1 MSPTELAPVN
11 ASLIRLSRCDRE
23 MARADLLKQLF
34 RAYRESDRESFMD
47 VARTIADEE
56 RKKHHSTLANE
67 LLRILNN
74 GVVAAAPSLRGT
86 FQPPPRDHEKKAPL
100 LEIRHPD
107 RYFRELVL
115 HAGAK
120 EILVKVMREFRQW
133 DILEANG
140 LRPSHKLLFCG
151 PPGCGKTATAEVIA
165 AELGLP
171 LVYIRFDS
179 VVSSLLGETASN
191 LRKVFEYIHEDT
203 WVVLFDEFDA
213 IGRSRDDATEHGE
226 IKRVVN
232 SFLQMLDNFH
242 GRSLLVAA
250 TNFEQALDPALWR
263 RFDEV
268 VRFERPTVAQ
278 IEELLKKKL
287 GHVGNS
293 KVSVKSY
300 LAQLEGSTFGDIER
314 IATDVLKSCAL
325 EGRTRLQAEDIK
337 RAMENHIFRRQVM
350 QCSVPSEFPRIGT
363 P

>member
-1 MSPTELAPVN
+1 
-11 ASLIRLSRCDRE
+11 

-34 RAYRESDRESFMD
+34 RAYRDSDRESFMD
-47 VARTIADEE
+47 VARSIADEE
-56 RKKHHSTLANE
+56 RKKRHPALANE

-74 GVVAAAPSLRGT
+74 GVVGATPNLRGT

-100 LEIRHPD
+100 LEIKNPD
-107 RYFRELVL
+107 RYLGELVL
-115 HAGAK
+115 HA
-120 EILVKVMREFRQW
+120 ETEETLLRVMREFRQW
-133 DILEANG
+133 DVLEANG

-151 PPGCGKTATAEVIA
+151 PPGCGKTATAEAIA
-165 AELGLP
+165 TELSLP
-171 LVYIRFDS
+171 LVYVRFDS

-191 LRKVFEYIHEDT
+191 IRKVFEYIHEET

-232 SFLQMLDNFH
+232 AFLQMLDNFD
-242 GRSLLVAA
+242 GRSLLLAA

-268 VRFERPTVAQ
+268 VRFDRPTGSQ
-278 IEELLKKKL
+278 IDELLKKRL
-287 GHVGNS
+287 ATVRNS
-293 KVSVKSY
+293 KVSAKRYVG
-300 LAQLEGSTFGDIER
+300 QLEGSTFGDIER

-325 EGRTRLQAEDIK
+325 DGRTRLQADDIK
-337 RAMENHIFRRQVM
+337 RAMESHRFRRQVM
-350 QCSVPSEFPRIGT
+350 QNSIPSESPRVGT

>member
-1 MSPTELAPVN
+1 
-11 ASLIRLSRCDRE
+11 

-34 RAYRESDRESFMD
+34 RAYRDSDRESFMD
-47 VARTIADEE
+47 VARSIADEE
-56 RKKHHSTLANE
+56 RKKHHPALANE

-74 GVVAAAPSLRGT
+74 GVVAATPSLRGT
-86 FQPPPRDHEKKAPL
+86 FQPPPRDHEKNAPL
-100 LEIRHPD
+100 LEIRQPE
-107 RYFRELVL
+107 RYFQEMVL
-115 HAGAK
+115 HAEAEG
-120 EILVKVMREFRQW
+120 ILVKVMREFRLW

-191 LRKVFEYIHEDT
+191 LRRVFEYIHGDT

-232 SFLQMLDNFH
+232 AFLQMLDSFH
-242 GRSLLVAA
+242 GRSLLIAA

-268 VRFERPTVAQ
+268 VRFERPTSGQ
-278 IEELLKKKL
+278 IEELMKKRL
-287 GHVGNS
+287 D
-293 KVSVKSY
+293 SVKNSRVSAKRY
-300 LAQLEGSTFGDIER
+300 AAQLEGSTFGDIER
-314 IATDVLKSCAL
+314 VATDVLKSCAL
-325 EGRTRLQAEDIK
+325 DGRTRMKAEDIK
-337 RAMENHIFRRQVM
+337 RAIESHAFRRQVM
-350 QCSVPSEFPRIGT
+350 QDSVPSEAPRVGS

>member
-1 MSPTELAPVN
+1 
-11 ASLIRLSRCDRE
+11 

-47 VARTIADEE
+47 VARSIADEE
-56 RKKHHSTLANE
+56 RKKHHPSLANE

-74 GVVAAAPSLRGT
+74 GVVAATPSLRGT
-86 FQPPPRDHEKKAPL
+86 FQPPPRDHEKRAPL

-107 RYFRELVL
+107 RFFRDLIL
-115 HAGAK
+115 HVGAK
-120 EILVKVMREFRQW
+120 EILLKAMREFRQW

-165 AELGLP
+165 TELGLP

-191 LRKVFEYIHEDT
+191 LRKVFEYIHEET

-232 SFLQMLDNFH
+232 AFLQMLDNFH
-242 GRSLLVAA
+242 GRSLLIAA

-268 VRFERPTVAQ
+268 VRFERPTVGQ
-278 IEELLKKKL
+278 IEELMKKRL
-287 GHVGNS
+287 IPVMNS
-293 KVSVKSY
+293 KISTKRY
-300 LAQLEGSTFGDIER
+300 GAQLEGSTFADVER

-325 EGRTRLQAEDIK
+325 DGKTQLQAEDIK
-337 RAMENHIFRRQVM
+337 RAMESHAIRMQVM
-350 QCSVPSEFPRIGT
+350 QSSVHSEAPRVGT

>member
-1 MSPTELAPVN
+1 
-11 ASLIRLSRCDRE
+11 

-34 RAYRESDRESFMD
+34 RAYRDSDRESFMD
-47 VARTIADEE
+47 VARSIAEEE
-56 RKKHHSTLANE
+56 RKKHHPTLAKE

-107 RYFRELVL
+107 RYFGEMVL
-115 HAGAK
+115 HAGTK
-120 EILVKVMREFRQW
+120 EMILKVMLEFRQW

-191 LRKVFEYIHEDT
+191 LRKVFEYIHAET
-203 WVVLFDEFDA
+203 WVVLLDEFDA

-232 SFLQMLDNFH
+232 AFLQMLDNFH
-242 GRSLLVAA
+242 GRSLLIAA

-268 VRFERPTVAQ
+268 VRFERPTVTQ
-278 IEELLKKKL
+278 IEELMKKRL
-287 GHVGNS
+287 NPVRNS
-293 KVSVKSY
+293 RVSTKRYV
-300 LAQLEGSTFGDIER
+300 AQLEGSTFGDIER
-314 IATDVLKSCAL
+314 IATDVLKICAL
-325 EGRTRLQAEDIK
+325 DGRTRLQAEDIK
-337 RAMENHIFRRQVM
+337 RAMESHAFRRQVM
-350 QCSVPSEFPRIGT
+350 QSSVASDVPRVGA

>member
-1 MSPTELAPVN
+1 
-11 ASLIRLSRCDRE
+11 

-47 VARTIADEE
+47 VARSIADEE
-56 RKKHHSTLANE
+56 RKKHHPSLANE

-74 GVVAAAPSLRGT
+74 GVVAATPSLRGT
-86 FQPPPRDHEKKAPL
+86 FQTPPRDHEKRAPL

-107 RYFRELVL
+107 RFFRDLIL
-115 HAGAK
+115 HVGAK
-120 EILVKVMREFRQW
+120 EILLKAMREFRQW

-165 AELGLP
+165 TELGLP

-191 LRKVFEYIHEDT
+191 LRKVFEYIHEET

-232 SFLQMLDNFH
+232 AFLQMLDNFH
-242 GRSLLVAA
+242 GRSLLIAA

-268 VRFERPTVAQ
+268 VRFERPTVGQ
-278 IEELLKKKL
+278 IEELMKKRL
-287 GHVGNS
+287 IPVMNS
-293 KVSVKSY
+293 KISTKRY
-300 LAQLEGSTFGDIER
+300 GAQLEGSTFADVER

-325 EGRTRLQAEDIK
+325 DGKTQLQAEDIK
-337 RAMENHIFRRQVM
+337 RAMESHALRMQVM
-350 QCSVPSEFPRIGT
+350 QSSVHSEAPRVGT

>member
-1 MSPTELAPVN
+1 
-11 ASLIRLSRCDRE
+11 

-34 RAYRESDRESFMD
+34 RAYRESDRETFMD
-47 VARTIADEE
+47 AARSIADEE
-56 RKKHHSTLANE
+56 RKKHHPALANE

-74 GVVAAAPSLRGT
+74 GVVAATPSLRGI
-86 FQPPPRDHEKKAPL
+86 FQPPPRDHEKRAPL

-107 RYFRELVL
+107 RYFRDLIL
-115 HAGAK
+115 SAGTK
-120 EILVKVMREFRQW
+120 EILLKVMREFRQW

-191 LRKVFEYIHEDT
+191 LRKVFEYIHEET

-232 SFLQMLDNFH
+232 AFLQMLDNFH
-242 GRSLLVAA
+242 GRSLLIAA

-268 VRFERPTVAQ
+268 VRFERPTVGQ
-278 IEELLKKKL
+278 IEELMKKRL
-287 GHVGNS
+287 IPVMNS
-293 KVSVKSY
+293 NISTKRY
-300 LAQLEGSTFGDIER
+300 GAQLEGSTFADVER
-314 IATDVLKSCAL
+314 IAMDVLKSCAL
-325 EGRTRLQAEDIK
+325 DGKTQLQAEDIK
-337 RAMENHIFRRQVM
+337 RAMESHAFRM
-350 QCSVPSEFPRIGT
+350 QIMHSSVHSETPRVGT

>member
-1 MSPTELAPVN
+1 
-11 ASLIRLSRCDRE
+11 

-34 RAYRESDRESFMD
+34 RAYRDNDRDSFLS
-47 VARTIADEE
+47 VANSIADEE
-56 RKKHHSTLANE
+56 RKKHHPTLANE

-74 GVVAAAPSLRGT
+74 GVAAAVPSLRGS
-86 FQPPPRDHEKKAPL
+86 FQPSPRDHEKNAPL

-107 RYFRELVL
+107 RFFADLVL
-115 HAGAK
+115 HS
-120 EILVKVMREFRQW
+120 ETEDILLKVMREFRQW
-133 DILEANG
+133 DILEVNG

-151 PPGCGKTATAEVIA
+151 PPGCGKTATAEAIA

-171 LVYIRFDS
+171 LVYVRFDS

-191 LRKVFEYIHEDT
+191 LRKVFDYIEMDT

-232 SFLQMLDNFH
+232 AFLQMLDNFH
-242 GRSLLVAA
+242 GRSVLIAA

-268 VRFERPTVAQ
+268 MRFERPTVEQ
-278 IEELLKKKL
+278 IEELIKKRL
-287 GHVGNS
+287 IPVRNS
-293 KVSVKSY
+293 RVSVKKCS
-300 LAQLEGSTFGDIER
+300 AQLEGSTFGDIDR
-314 IATDVLKSCAL
+314 IANDILKSCAL
-325 EGRTRLQAEDIK
+325 DGRSRLQAQDLQSAIDSHASRK
-337 RAMENHIFRRQVM
+337 QVM
-350 QCSVPSEFPRIGT
+350 RNSASAALPRVDA

>member
-1 MSPTELAPVN
+1 
-11 ASLIRLSRCDRE
+11 

-47 VARTIADEE
+47 VARSIADEE
-56 RKKHHSTLANE
+56 RKKHHPALANE

-74 GVVAAAPSLRGT
+74 GVVAATPSLRGT
-86 FQPPPRDHEKKAPL
+86 FQPPPRDHEKRAPL
-100 LEIRHPD
+100 LEIRNSD

-115 HAGAK
+115 HVGTK
-120 EILVKVMREFRQW
+120 EILLKAMREFRQW

-191 LRKVFEYIHEDT
+191 LRKVFEYIHEET

-232 SFLQMLDNFH
+232 AFLQMLDNFH
-242 GRSLLVAA
+242 GRSLLIAA

-268 VRFERPTVAQ
+268 VRFERPTVGQ
-278 IEELLKKKL
+278 IEELMKSRLNS
-287 GHVGNS
+287 VRNS
-293 KVSVKSY
+293 KVSTKPY
-300 LAQLEGSTFGDIER
+300 IAQLDGSTFGDIER

-325 EGRTRLQAEDIK
+325 DGRTRLQTEDIK
-337 RAMENHIFRRQVM
+337 RAMESHALRRQIM
-350 QCSVPSEFPRIGT
+350 EGSVPSEAPRVGA

>member
-1 MSPTELAPVN
+1 
-11 ASLIRLSRCDRE
+11 

-47 VARTIADEE
+47 VARSIADEE
-56 RKKHHSTLANE
+56 RKKHHPSLANE

-74 GVVAAAPSLRGT
+74 GVVAATPSLRGT
-86 FQPPPRDHEKKAPL
+86 FQPPPRDHEKRAPL

-107 RYFRELVL
+107 RFFRDLIL
-115 HAGAK
+115 HVGAK
-120 EILVKVMREFRQW
+120 EILLKAMREFRQW

-165 AELGLP
+165 TELGLP

-191 LRKVFEYIHEDT
+191 LRKVFEYIHEET

-232 SFLQMLDNFH
+232 AFLQMLDNFH
-242 GRSLLVAA
+242 GRSLLIAA

-268 VRFERPTVAQ
+268 VRFERPTVGQ
-278 IEELLKKKL
+278 IEELMKKRL
-287 GHVGNS
+287 IPVMNS
-293 KVSVKSY
+293 KISTKRY
-300 LAQLEGSTFGDIER
+300 GAQLEGSTFADVER

-325 EGRTRLQAEDIK
+325 DGKTQLQAEDIK
-337 RAMENHIFRRQVM
+337 RAMESHALRMQVM
-350 QCSVPSEFPRIGT
+350 QSSVHSEAPRVGT

>member
-1 MSPTELAPVN
+1 
-11 ASLIRLSRCDRE
+11 
-23 MARADLLKQLF
+23 
-34 RAYRESDRESFMD
+34 MD

-56 RKKHHSTLANE
+56 RKKHHPALANE

-86 FQPPPRDHEKKAPL
+86 FQAPPRDHEKKAPL

-107 RYFRELVL
+107 RFFGELVL
-115 HAGAK
+115 HPEAK
-120 EILVKVMREFRQW
+120 EIVLKVMREFQKW
-133 DILEANG
+133 DILEVNG

-171 LVYIRFDS
+171 LVYVRFDS

-242 GRSLLVAA
+242 ERSLLIAA

-268 VRFERPTVAQ
+268 VRFERPSVAQ
-278 IEELLKKKL
+278 IEELMKKKL
-287 GHVGNS
+287 RPVRNAR
-293 KVSVKSY
+293 VSTKRYST
-300 LAQLEGSTFGDIER
+300 QLEGSTFGDIDR

-325 EGRTRLQAEDIK
+325 DGRTRLQVQDIK
-337 RAMENHIFRRQVM
+337 RAMKSQAFRNQVM
-350 QCSVPSEFPRIGT
+350 RSSAPSDVPRVGT

>member
-1 MSPTELAPVN
+1 
-11 ASLIRLSRCDRE
+11 

-47 VARTIADEE
+47 VARSIADEE
-56 RKKHHSTLANE
+56 RKKHHPSLANE

-74 GVVAAAPSLRGT
+74 GVVAATPSLRGT
-86 FQPPPRDHEKKAPL
+86 FQPPPRDHEKRAPL

-107 RYFRELVL
+107 RFFRDLIL
-115 HAGAK
+115 HVGAK
-120 EILVKVMREFRQW
+120 EILLKAMREFRQW

-165 AELGLP
+165 TELGLP

-191 LRKVFEYIHEDT
+191 LRKVFEYIHEET

-232 SFLQMLDNFH
+232 AFLQMLDNFH
-242 GRSLLVAA
+242 GRSLLIAA

-263 RFDEV
+263 RFDEI
-268 VRFERPTVAQ
+268 VRFERPTVGQ
-278 IEELLKKKL
+278 IEELMKKRL
-287 GHVGNS
+287 IPVMNS
-293 KVSVKSY
+293 KISTKRY
-300 LAQLEGSTFGDIER
+300 GAQLEGSTFADVER

-325 EGRTRLQAEDIK
+325 DGKTQLQAEDIK
-337 RAMENHIFRRQVM
+337 RAMESHALRMQVM
-350 QCSVPSEFPRIGT
+350 QSSVHSEAPRVGT

>member
-1 MSPTELAPVN
+1 
-11 ASLIRLSRCDRE
+11 

-34 RAYRESDRESFMD
+34 RAYSDSDRESFMAAASSI
-47 VARTIADEE
+47 VDEE
-56 RKKHHSTLANE
+56 RKKHHPALASE

-86 FQPPPRDHEKKAPL
+86 FQPAPRDHEKNAPL

-107 RYFRELVL
+107 RYFGEMIL
-115 HAGAK
+115 HPGT
-120 EILVKVMREFRQW
+120 EDLLLKVMREFRQW

-179 VVSSLLGETASN
+179 LVSSLLGETASN
-191 LRKVFEYIHEDT
+191 LRKVFEYIHQET

-213 IGRSRDDATEHGE
+213 IGRSRDDVTEHGE

-232 SFLQMLDNFH
+232 AFLQMLDNFRGH
-242 GRSLLVAA
+242 SLLVAA
-250 TNFEQALDPALWR
+250 TNFEQSLDPALWR

-268 VRFERPTVAQ
+268 VRFERPMAPQ
-278 IEELLKKKL
+278 IEELMMKRLNP
-287 GHVGNS
+287 VRNS
-293 KVSVKSY
+293 RVSIKRY
-300 LAQLEGSTFGDIER
+300 GAQLEGSTFADIER
-314 IATDVLKSCAL
+314 IANDVLKSCAL
-325 EGRTRLQAEDIK
+325 DGRTRMQAQDIQ
-337 RAMENHIFRRQVM
+337 RAMESHAFRKQVV
-350 QCSVPSEFPRIGT
+350 QSSVHSDVPRVDA

>member
-1 MSPTELAPVN
+1 
-11 ASLIRLSRCDRE
+11 

-47 VARTIADEE
+47 VARSIADEE
-56 RKKHHSTLANE
+56 RKKHHPSLANE

-74 GVVAAAPSLRGT
+74 GVVAATPSLRGT
-86 FQPPPRDHEKKAPL
+86 FQPPPRDHEKRAPL

-107 RYFRELVL
+107 RFFRDLIL
-115 HAGAK
+115 HVGAK
-120 EILVKVMREFRQW
+120 EILLKAMREFRQW

-151 PPGCGKTATAEVIA
+151 PPGCGKTVTAEVIA
-165 AELGLP
+165 TELGLP

-191 LRKVFEYIHEDT
+191 LRKVFEYIHEET

-232 SFLQMLDNFH
+232 AFLQMLDNFH
-242 GRSLLVAA
+242 GRSLLIAA

-268 VRFERPTVAQ
+268 VRFERPTVGQ
-278 IEELLKKKL
+278 IEELMKKRL
-287 GHVGNS
+287 IPVMNS
-293 KVSVKSY
+293 KISTKRY
-300 LAQLEGSTFGDIER
+300 GAQLEGSTFADVER

-325 EGRTRLQAEDIK
+325 DGKTQLQAEDIK
-337 RAMENHIFRRQVM
+337 RAMESHALRMQVM
-350 QCSVPSEFPRIGT
+350 QSSVQSEAPRVGT